1 MGKGLKLG
9 GGDVE
14 VLWRRGVEGMDVLS
28 IDELTTVPQLRRAH
42 QVLTFL
48 LHFYVHT
55 QPISPTPRST
65 PLAIPSS
72 ISIPLRLTSNLLGL
86 PPILTYADT
95 VLYNSH
101 PTSLSTPPN
110 PLSNPYTSTLE
121 SFTNTPDEAHF
132 YLTSTRCE
140 HTGVALLTLMRHS
153 LDEAFMADPLALTR
167 LTGYLEELA
176 KGVDELGDEI
186 LRVMQGCRPDVF
198 YHVVRPWFKG
208 GDGDGPGSAGWDF
221 LGLSGEGQ
229 VPEDVRMDGEGDD
242 EDEGDEATRSKV
254 MKWSGPSAGQST
266 LIHALDVFLNVEHAP
281 VVDQPRAP
289 VTTTTT
295 TPTTPSP
302 PTSKPTAETTFMT
315 RMLAYMPAP
324 HRAFLTH
331 LSLHP
336 HPVRSLVLKHRLA
349 RPELVSAYDG
359 ALEALKRLRE
369 KHMRVASLYI
379 IQQARKGVTD
389 ELVGLGAAR
398 PGAPLINTTTTGST
412 SSSSKKL
419 DLSDFIPEVDVLEV
433 DENKIRGTGGTALIK
448 FLKMCR
454 DNTTR
459 TRIGSGGE

>member
-14 VLWRRGVEGMDVLS
+14 RLWQRGVEVMEVLPLDDL
-28 IDELTTVPQLRRAH
+28 ITVPQLRRAH

-55 QPISPTPRST
+55 QPILSTPRTT
-65 PLAIPSS
+65 PLVIPAS
-72 ISIPLRLTSNLLGL
+72 ISIPLRQASNLLGL

-101 PTSLSTPPN
+101 PASPSTPPN
-110 PLSNPYTSTLE
+110 PISNPYTQTLE

-140 HTGVALLTLMRHS
+140 HHGVALLTLMRHS

-167 LTGYLEELA
+167 LTSYLEELS

-186 LRVMQGCRPDVF
+186 LRVMHGCRPDVF

-221 LGLSGEGQ
+221 LGLTEGNGI
-229 VPEDVRMDGEGDD
+229 EGRRDEGDD
-242 EDEGDEATRSKV
+242 DEGDEATRRKV

-281 VVDQPRAP
+281 VVDESS
-289 VTTTTT
+289 TTTAAT
-295 TPTTPSP
+295 S

-315 RMLAYMPAP
+315 RMLSYMPAP

-336 HPVRSLVLKHRLA
+336 HPVRSLVLKHRIA
-349 RPELVSAYDG
+349 RPELVVAYDH

-379 IQQARKGVTD
+379 IQQARRGVTE

-398 PGAPLINTTTTGST
+398 PGVGPTSTLDTTSP
-412 SSSSKKL
+412 SSSTKNKL
-419 DLSDFIPEVDVLEV
+419 DLSDFIPEAEVAEV

-459 TRIGSGGE
+459 TRIGSGVEEEEERRQ